1 MSNETT
7 PAAAQEAAAGVSR
20 IVLGVEYKGS
30 NYRGFQLQSAA
41 TPSIQGFLEEALQ
54 QINAGLPVR
63 ISCAGR
69 TDAMVHACNQV
80 IHFDTSVQRPMRS
93 WVMGANRYLPKDISV
108 TWAQAMPL
116 EFHSRFSAMARRYRY
131 VIYSNEVRPAH
142 LAEEV
147 TWTHQALDIEKMREA
162 ARYFVG
168 THNFNALR
176 ASECQAKSPVRTIH
190 HLKLLE
196 FGKLIIIDVRA
207 NAFLH
212 HMVRNLAGVLMM
224 IGAGE
229 RPVEWARTVL
239 ESCDRKKGGVT
250 AAPHGL
256 YLVQVEYPEQFK
268 LPERYLGPHF
278 LSGLPD
284 FLSEEKENICA
295 NTN

>member
-1 MSNETT
+1 MPTETT

-20 IVLGVEYKGS
+20 IALGVEYKGS
-30 NYRGFQLQSAA
+30 NYHGFQLQRVG
-41 TPSIQGFLEEALQ
+41 TPSIQGYLEDALQ

-63 ISCAGR
+63 LSCAGR

-80 IHFDTSVQRPMRS
+80 IHFDTQVQRPMRA

-108 TWAQAMPL
+108 VWAQNMPMD
-116 EFHSRFSAMARRYRY
+116 FHSRFSAVARRYRY
-131 VIYSNEVRPAH
+131 VIYSDEVRPAH

-176 ASECQAKSPVRTIH
+176 ASECQARSPVRTIH
-190 HLKLLE
+190 HLQIFA
-196 FGKLIIIDVRA
+196 FGKLIIIDARA
-207 NAFLH
+207 NGFLH

-229 RPVEWARTVL
+229 RPIEWAQTVL
-239 ESCDRKKGGVT
+239 ESCDRKAGGVT
-250 AAPHGL
+250 APPHGL
-256 YLVQVEYPEQFK
+256 YLVGVEYPDQFK

-284 FLSEEKENICA
+284 TIEYE
-295 NTN
+295 

>member
-1 MSNETT
+1 MPTETT

-30 NYRGFQLQSAA
+30 NYRGFQLQAVG
-41 TPSIQGFLEEALQ
+41 TPSIQGYLEDALQ

-69 TDAMVHACNQV
+69 TDAMVHACSQV

-93 WVMGANRYLPKDISV
+93 WMMGANRYLPKDISV
-108 TWAQAMPL
+108 IWAQPMPMD
-116 EFHSRFSAMARRYRY
+116 FHSRFSAVARRYRY
-131 VIYSNEVRPAH
+131 VIYSDEVRPAH
-142 LAEEV
+142 LSEEV
-147 TWTHQALDIEKMREA
+147 TWCYQTLDIEKMRA
-162 ARYFVG
+162 AAECFVG
-168 THNFNALR
+168 THDFSALR
-176 ASECQAKSPVRTIH
+176 ASECQAHSPVRTIY
-190 HLKLLE
+190 HLELLE

-229 RPVEWARTVL
+229 RPVAWAKTVL
-239 ESCDRKKGGVT
+239 DSCDRKAGGVT

-284 FLSEEKENICA
+284 TFEYK
-295 NTN
+295 

>member
-1 MSNETT
+1 MSDVTT

-20 IVLGVEYKGS
+20 IALGVEYKGS
-30 NYRGFQLQSAA
+30 NYHGFQLQPQGTA
-41 TPSIQGFLEEALQ
+41 SIQGHLEEALQ

-63 ISCAGR
+63 LSCAGR
-69 TDAMVHACNQV
+69 TDAKVHACGQV
-80 IHFDTSVQRPMRS
+80 VHFDTPIARPMRA

-108 TWAQAMPL
+108 LWAQVMPP
-116 EFHSRFSAMARRYRY
+116 EFHSRFSAVARRYRY

-147 TWTHQALDIEKMREA
+147 TWTHQALNIEKMRTA
-162 ARYFVG
+162 ARCLVG
-168 THNFNALR
+168 THDFNALR
-176 ASECQAKSPVRTIH
+176 AAGCQAHSPVRTIH
-190 HLKLLE
+190 HLQVLE

-212 HMVRNLAGVLMM
+212 HMVRNIAGVLMM

-229 RPVEWARTVL
+229 RPVQWAQQVL
-239 ESCDRKKGGVT
+239 ESPDRKAGGVT

-256 YLVQVEYPEQFK
+256 YMVQVEYPEPFK

-278 LSGLPD
+278 LSGLAD
-284 FLSEEKENICA
+284 TFGQD
-295 NTN
+295 

>member
-1 MSNETT
+1 MPTETT

-30 NYRGFQLQSAA
+30 NYHGFQLQSSGTA
-41 TPSIQGFLEEALQ
+41 SIQGFLEEALQ

-63 ISCAGR
+63 LSCAGR
-69 TDAMVHACNQV
+69 TDAQVHACNQV
-80 IHFDTSVQRPMRS
+80 IHFDTQVQRPMRA

-108 TWAQAMPL
+108 TWAKAMPL

-131 VIYSNEVRPAH
+131 VIYSDEVRPAH
-142 LAEEV
+142 LAQEV
-147 TWTHQALDIEKMREA
+147 TWTHQALDIEKMRQA

-190 HLKLLE
+190 HLELFE

-207 NAFLH
+207 NAFVH

-224 IGAGE
+224 IGGGE
-229 RPVEWARTVL
+229 RPVEWAQTVL
-239 ESCDRKKGGVT
+239 ESCDRKAGGVT

>member
-30 NYRGFQLQSAA
+30 NYHGFQLQRVG
-41 TPSIQGFLEEALQ
+41 TPSIQGALEDALQ
-54 QINAGLPVR
+54 HINAGLPVR
-63 ISCAGR
+63 LSCAGR

-80 IHFDTSVQRPMRS
+80 IHFDTQIQRPMRS

-108 TWAQAMPL
+108 VWAQTMPL
-116 EFHSRFSAMARRYRY
+116 DFHSRFSAVARRYRY
-131 VIYSNEVRPAH
+131 VIYSDEVRPAH

-147 TWTHQALDIEKMREA
+147 TWTHQTLDIEKMREA
-162 ARYFVG
+162 ARCFVG
-168 THNFNALR
+168 THDFNALR
-176 ASECQAKSPVRTIH
+176 ASECQAHSPVRTIH
-190 HLKLLE
+190 HLQLLE

-229 RPVEWARTVL
+229 RSVEWAQEVL
-239 ESCDRKKGGVT
+239 DSCDRKAGGVT
-250 AAPHGL
+250 APPHGL
-256 YLVQVEYPEQFK
+256 YLVQAEYPEQFT

-284 FLSEEKENICA
+284 TVGIE
-295 NTN
+295 